1 MPQRLSKPSA
11 AGAMRLYSI
20 IALCALIL
28 FSCAT
33 AVPVRVI
40 NRYDL
45 SALPHD
51 AGPANTSADK
61 DIEFTRV
68 KYLVRLSG
76 SAPSA
81 AINNRSVELCLKGKF
96 SEAEILLL
104 QIPPD
109 DGSSAAV
116 SNNLGVI
123 YECSGDVKKARDFY
137 LKAAA
142 LDPAFSLYRDNVRT
156 TGAYER

>member
-1 MPQRLSKPSA
+1 MRPSS
-11 AGAMRLYSI
+11 L
-20 IALCALIL
+20 IALIALVL

-51 AGPANTSADK
+51 AGQVKDAGDK
-61 DIEFTRV
+61 TIEFTRV

-76 SAPSA
+76 SSPSA

-104 QIPPD
+104 QIPAD

-116 SNNLGVI
+116 SNNLGVM
-123 YECSGDVKKARDFY
+123 YECSGNLKKARDFY

-142 LDPAFSLYRDNVRT
+142 LDPEFPFYRANLRT
-156 TGAYER
+156 TGSYER